1 MRLDWRIVLKAFL
14 GFLAG
19 LLLWSLLSPLYNR
32 GLAELAERALRLGER
47 PSVTRLDPDGNYVT
61 INRSDFD
68 PRSKRPGLPLHDL
81 TFNFILMT
89 ALFAASRQIFT
100 DRNVGGFVAA
110 SFVLMLTHVFAL
122 IAAVMKV
129 YVSQLGLWST
139 VHYSAVARNGWSV
152 TNHAYRVVLMYA
164 IAFALWWIFRD
175 PSESGTTKAKATSA
189 KGGGGKEKRRVG

>member
-1 MRLDWRIVLKAFL
+1 LRLDWRIVLKAFL

-19 LLLWSLLSPLYNR
+19 LLLWVLLSPLYNR
-32 GLAELAERALRLGER
+32 GIANLAERSLRLFER
-47 PSVTRLDPDGNYVT
+47 PSVTRLEPDGNYVT

-89 ALFAASRQIFT
+89 SLFAASRRIFT

-110 SFVLMLTHVFAL
+110 SIVMMLTHVFAL
-122 IAAVMKV
+122 IAAVMKI

-139 VHYSAVARNGWSV
+139 IHYSTIARNGWGVANS
-152 TNHAYRVVLMYA
+152 AYRVVLMYA

-175 PSESGTTKAKATSA
+175 PNAEEAPVKKKSPGAK
-189 KGGGGKEKRRVG
+189 KRRK